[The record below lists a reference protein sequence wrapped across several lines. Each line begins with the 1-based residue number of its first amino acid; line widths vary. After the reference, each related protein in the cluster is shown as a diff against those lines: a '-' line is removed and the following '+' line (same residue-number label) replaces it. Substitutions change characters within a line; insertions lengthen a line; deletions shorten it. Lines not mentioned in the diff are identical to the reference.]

1 MKKYLKLSLLI
12 FICVILIAPM
22 QAVAQMK
29 TIVDTNKTFSGI
41 TKVEVSGG
49 AIEIAYQ
56 GDNVTE
62 VTVDAFL
69 ESNNHEQ
76 DIIFVKVGNVLKV
89 SHEVKYHPSGWNN
102 TRTKGHIKITGPKE
116 MELEMTAGS
125 GRIHAAQVNAEQIR
139 LSVGSG
145 KITANDLIGNLQVKA
160 GSGNIQ
166 LQQIEGD
173 VEGKVGSG
181 SAEIREVKGNVKYNS
196 SSGRLVASNIDGM
209 MEVGLT
215 SGNAKLNNITAL
227 GPIKLTSG
235 NINAQN
241 VGLDASSG
249 FYGTS
254 GNFNIQTHSN
264 LNDFNFQ
271 LNSTSGNL
279 TVGNSRSRRN
289 LSIDN
294 GSAHQIKG
302 NITSGNITI
311 QN

>member
-1 MKKYLKLSLLI
+1 MKKYLKLSLPI
-12 FICVILIAPM
+12 FIYFILVAPL
-22 QAVAQMK
+22 QAQMK

-56 GDNVTE
+56 GENVTE

-89 SHEVKYHPSGWNN
+89 SHEVKYHSSGWNN

-145 KITANDLIGNLQVKA
+145 KITANDLIGNIQVKA

-166 LQQIEGD
+166 LHQIEGEVD
-173 VEGKVGSG
+173 GKVGSG
-181 SAEIREVKGNVKYNS
+181 SAEIRDIKGNVTYNS
-196 SSGRLVASNIDGM
+196 SSGRLVASNIDGKV
-209 MEVGLT
+209 EVGLT

-279 TVGNSRSRRN
+279 TVGNSRSRRT